1 MLIIIELGVDRSKE
15 FDNFDSMR
23 TIRVF
28 IILFLAGINF
38 IAGQSRELDSLSAAV
53 KLMPEDSL
61 KCETYLR
68 MAYLFYSG
76 ETSEMYAQKALDLA
90 KQLKSPRLEGKSYH
104 RLAWCYGLDEMDKK
118 TACLDSA
125 AASFTAIN
133 DVYGLGNVYD
143 TKGVI
148 LMTYGS
154 IEESLEAYQK
164 AYDFFSGIPD
174 EERKAGVLNNWAI
187 AEYTGGNTRA
197 ALEKYQT
204 ALDYRLNEKQVSHI
218 DIARLYQGM
227 GECHRINGDLELAAT
242 NYLKGY
248 EHRKAADNIGVVES
262 MLSLASMIYEAAE
275 KEVDTTSITALINE
289 YGFQS
294 SRDLIESAEQTRG
307 VSDRIGF
314 QNAIMDV
321 KRQNYLLNKDFKA
334 AYELLKKQKEL
345 QEDYKLKESSLEA
358 MADMKVRFQKDQ
370 LKIQLLEE
378 EVMNQKTQE
387 RVNMLLFSLGGLLL
401 ITIVGLLYFQNR
413 IKSGQLK
420 LHEAQREQQII
431 SMRSMLEGQE
441 KERSRIARDLHDGLG
456 NLLSSL
462 KVNFGSLQIN
472 FDDTNSKKI
481 YGTASEMIDEACTE
495 VRKIAHEMMP
505 QSLKKLGL
513 RKAVED
519 LVVKMDAVHEFSA
532 ELHVHGAEQ
541 TFDDNTNVMLFRIIQ
556 EVLNNIVKYAQAH
569 EVSVQ
574 MVYGEEW
581 FDLTIE
587 DDGIGFDPHS
597 ANAEKGMGLKS
608 IAFRTEFIGG
618 TYDLNS
624 RMGVGTLVTINI
636 PLSEIDKV

>member
-1 MLIIIELGVDRSKE
+1 
-15 FDNFDSMR
+15 MR

-28 IILFLAGINF
+28 IILFLAGFNF
-38 IAGQSRELDSLSAAV
+38 MASQSRELDSLSAAV

-76 ETSEMYAQKALDLA
+76 DASEMYAHKALDLA
-90 KQLKSPRLEGKSYH
+90 KQLNSPGLAGKAFH
-104 RLAWCYGLDEMDKK
+104 RLAWSYGLDEMDKK
-118 TACLDSA
+118 TAYLDSA
-125 AASFTAIN
+125 AASFTKIN
-133 DVYGLGNVYD
+133 DAYGLGNVFD
-143 TKGVI
+143 TKGTI
-148 LMTYGS
+148 LMIYGS
-154 IEESLEAYQK
+154 IEESFESYQK
-164 AYDFFSGIPD
+164 AYDYFSSIPD

-187 AEYTGGNTRA
+187 AEYTGGNTQA

-204 ALDYRLNEKQVSHI
+204 ALEYRLKEVPVSHI

-227 GECHRINGDLELAAT
+227 GECHRLNGNLDLAAT

-248 EHRKAADNIGVVES
+248 EHRSAADNIGVVES
-262 MLSLASMIYEAAE
+262 MMSIASMIYEAAE
-275 KEVDTTSITALINE
+275 KQEDTTSILALLNT

-294 SRDLIESAEQTRG
+294 SQDLIEKSEKTRG
-307 VSDRIGF
+307 VSDRPGL
-314 QNAIMDV
+314 QNEIMDV
-321 KRQNYLLNKDFKA
+321 KRQNYLLKGDFEA
-334 AYELLKKQKEL
+334 AYGLLEKQKEY
-345 QEDYKLKESSLEA
+345 QEQNKLKESSLEA
-358 MADMKVRFQKDQ
+358 LADMKVRFEKDQ
-370 LKIQLLEE
+370 LKIELLEE

-387 RVNMLLFSLGGLLL
+387 RVNMLLFSLVGLLL
-401 ITIVGLLYFQNR
+401 ISLAGFLYFQNR
-413 IKSGQLK
+413 VKSGK
-420 LHEAQREQQII
+420 LELNEAHREQQII

-472 FDDTNSKKI
+472 FDDKNSERI
-481 YGTASEMIDEACTE
+481 YGTASEMIDEACSE

-505 QSLKKLGL
+505 QSLRKLGL

-532 ELHVHGAEQ
+532 ELHVHGTER

-556 EVLNNIVKYAQAH
+556 EALNNIVKYAQAH

-574 MVYGEEW
+574 MVYGDEW

-597 ANAEKGMGLKS
+597 ADVEKGMGLKS

-624 RMGVGTLVTINI
+624 RIGVGTLVTINI
-636 PLSEIDKV
+636 PLSEISEV

>member
-1 MLIIIELGVDRSKE
+1 
-15 FDNFDSMR
+15 MR
-23 TIRVF
+23 VIRLF
-28 IILFLAGINF
+28 LILFLMGF
-38 IAGQSRELDSLSAAV
+38 EFMAGQSRELDSLSVAI

-68 MAYLFYSG
+68 IAYLLYSG
-76 ETSEMYAQKALDLA
+76 EASEMYAEKGLALA
-90 KQLKSPRLEGKSYH
+90 KKLKSPRLVGKSYH

-118 TACLDSA
+118 TAYLDSA
-125 AASFTAIN
+125 AASFTTIN
-133 DVYGLGNVYD
+133 DAYGLGNVFD

-148 LMTYGS
+148 LATYGS
-154 IEESLEAYQK
+154 IEESFDAYQK
-164 AYDFFSGIPD
+164 AYDYFSGIPD

-197 ALEKYQT
+197 ALEKYQM
-204 ALDYRLNEKQVSHI
+204 ALEYRLKEVPVSHI

-227 GECHRINGDLELAAT
+227 GECHRINGDLDLAAT

-262 MLSLASMIYEAAE
+262 MMSIASLIYEAAE
-275 KEVDTTSITALINE
+275 KEVDTTTISALLNE
-289 YGFQS
+289 QGFQS
-294 SRDLIESAEQTRG
+294 SYDLIKSAEQTRG
-307 VSDRIGF
+307 VLDRPGM

-321 KRQNYLLNKDFKA
+321 KRQKYLLNKDFEA
-334 AYELLKKQKEL
+334 AYNLLEQQKEF
-345 QEDYKLKESSLEA
+345 QEEYKLKASSLEA
-358 MADMKVRFQKDQ
+358 LADMKVRFEKDQ

-378 EVMNQKTQE
+378 DIMNQKSQK

-401 ITIVGLLYFQNR
+401 ITLVGFLYFQNR

-420 LHEAQREQQII
+420 LNDAHREQQII

-472 FDDTNSKKI
+472 FDDKNSEKI
-481 YGTASEMIDEACTE
+481 YGTASEMIDEACSE

-513 RKAVED
+513 LKAVED
-519 LVVKMDAVHEFSA
+519 LVIKMDSVHEFSA
-532 ELHVHGAEQ
+532 ELHVHGAER

-556 EVLNNIVKYAQAH
+556 EALNNIVKYAEAK

-574 MVYGEEW
+574 MTYGEEW

-587 DDGIGFDPHS
+587 DDGIGFDPHALIS
-597 ANAEKGMGLKS
+597 DKGMGLKS

-624 RMGVGTLVTINI
+624 RLGVGTLVTINL
-636 PLSEIDKV
+636 PLGTINKA